1 MANRGEIAVRI
12 IRSARERG
20 IRAIAVYS
28 EPDRL
33 APHVLAADEAYH
45 IGPAPSSESYLRT
58 EGLIEVA
65 KATGADAIHPGYG
78 FLSERS
84 SFAKAVEDEGLIF
97 IGPSSEVIEVM
108 GDKIQARRYMQ
119 DAGIPVI
126 PGITEPVSTPEAAI
140 EIAHEI
146 GFPVLVKAAAGGGG
160 KGMRVVE
167 EPGELTAAFETAQR
181 EALSAFG
188 DGTLY
193 LEQALK
199 QPRHIEVQILADT
212 QGSVLHLGERE
223 CSIQRRHQKL
233 VEEAPATAL
242 STAERESIG
251 RTAVQAATAIGYTGA
266 GTVEFLY
273 EDGNYYFLEM
283 NTRIQV
289 EHPVTELVTGVDL
302 VDWQIRIASGE
313 ALDFTQEDVR
323 ISGHAIE
330 CRITAENPRMG
341 LLPSTGIVTHLELP
355 TGAGVRWDGGIREGS
370 HISQYYDPLLGKLIV
385 HANTREAAIERM
397 ARALDE
403 LVLLGV
409 ENCASLQRRVMD
421 EPDFKRGHL
430 SIRYLQE
437 HPDLLNESP
446 VDPEVIRSIAIAG
459 ALLEAKDEQRTR
471 LARTSPNLS
480 RWQSEGMSSKSPRT

>member
-1 MANRGEIAVRI
+1 
-12 IRSARERG
+12 
-20 IRAIAVYS
+20 
-28 EPDRL
+28 
-33 APHVLAADEAYH
+33 
-45 IGPAPSSESYLRT
+45 
-58 EGLIEVA
+58 
-65 KATGADAIHPGYG
+65 
-78 FLSERS
+78 
-84 SFAKAVEDEGLIF
+84 
-97 IGPSSEVIEVM
+97 
-108 GDKIQARRYMQ
+108 
-119 DAGIPVI
+119 
-126 PGITEPVSTPEAAI
+126 
-140 EIAHEI
+140 
-146 GFPVLVKAAAGGGG
+146 
-160 KGMRVVE
+160 MRVVE

-251 RTAVQAATAIGYTGA
+251 STAVQAATAIGYTGA

-330 CRITAENPRMG
+330 CRIC
-341 LLPSTGIVTHLELP
+341 LLYTS
-355 TGAGVRWDGGIREGS
+355 D
-370 HISQYYDPLLGKLIV
+370 
-385 HANTREAAIERM
+385 AA
-397 ARALDE
+397 DE
-403 LVLLGV
+403 
-409 ENCASLQRRVMD
+409 
-421 EPDFKRGHL
+421 
-430 SIRYLQE
+430 
-437 HPDLLNESP
+437 
-446 VDPEVIRSIAIAG
+446 
-459 ALLEAKDEQRTR
+459 
-471 LARTSPNLS
+471 
-480 RWQSEGMSSKSPRT
+480 

>member
-20 IRAIAVYS
+20 IRTIAVYS

-126 PGITEPVSTPEAAI
+126 PGITEPVSTPEAAL

-167 EPGELTAAFETAQR
+167 EPGELNAAFETARR

-188 DGTLY
+188 AGTLY
-193 LEQALK
+193 LEHALK
-199 QPRHIEVQILADT
+199 QPRHIEGQLLAD
-212 QGSVLHLGERE
+212 S
-223 CSIQRRHQKL
+223 SS
-233 VEEAPATAL
+233 P
-242 STAERESIG
+242 G
-251 RTAVQAATAIGYTGA
+251 RT
-266 GTVEFLY
+266 
-273 EDGNYYFLEM
+273 
-283 NTRIQV
+283 
-289 EHPVTELVTGVDL
+289 
-302 VDWQIRIASGE
+302 
-313 ALDFTQEDVR
+313 
-323 ISGHAIE
+323 
-330 CRITAENPRMG
+330 
-341 LLPSTGIVTHLELP
+341 
-355 TGAGVRWDGGIREGS
+355 
-370 HISQYYDPLLGKLIV
+370 
-385 HANTREAAIERM
+385 
-397 ARALDE
+397 
-403 LVLLGV
+403 
-409 ENCASLQRRVMD
+409 
-421 EPDFKRGHL
+421 
-430 SIRYLQE
+430 
-437 HPDLLNESP
+437 
-446 VDPEVIRSIAIAG
+446 
-459 ALLEAKDEQRTR
+459 
-471 LARTSPNLS
+471 
-480 RWQSEGMSSKSPRT
+480 

>member
-84 SFAKAVEDEGLIF
+84 SFAKAVEDEGIIF

-126 PGITEPVSTPEAAI
+126 PGITEPVSTPEAAL

-251 RTAVQAATAIGYTGA
+251 STAVQAATVIGYTGA

-283 NTRIQV
+283 NT
-289 EHPVTELVTGVDL
+289 
-302 VDWQIRIASGE
+302 
-313 ALDFTQEDVR
+313 
-323 ISGHAIE
+323 
-330 CRITAENPRMG
+330 
-341 LLPSTGIVTHLELP
+341 
-355 TGAGVRWDGGIREGS
+355 
-370 HISQYYDPLLGKLIV
+370 
-385 HANTREAAIERM
+385 
-397 ARALDE
+397 
-403 LVLLGV
+403 
-409 ENCASLQRRVMD
+409 
-421 EPDFKRGHL
+421 
-430 SIRYLQE
+430 
-437 HPDLLNESP
+437 
-446 VDPEVIRSIAIAG
+446 
-459 ALLEAKDEQRTR
+459 
-471 LARTSPNLS
+471 
-480 RWQSEGMSSKSPRT
+480 